1 MTDWS
6 DWKQLDDEKWS
17 NYRAKLLRE
26 KGGRGQQRFL
36 EAVRDGDAFVREMDR
51 ISVIG
56 DRNPDLYPS
65 RLSEAQFKNPPCDT
79 EARMYDLWKELPPAV
94 ASRTSFW
101 TNFTVEHVRSR
112 LVEPSYLASNGV
124 SSQTGAERID
134 RALSRND
141 PKPEV
146 RMDDCVRSI
155 LRQMGG
161 LPHVRGNRSVF
172 VDCPFARAWWRER
185 LLRQA
190 EESSGIE
197 KTRIGKMLRESK
209 GHWEWFVS
217 AMVSKNPVFGM
228 SVVQNAVAA
237 SLARLLPQSP
247 EERPPSKD
255 FVRDVCQSMCFIGG
269 SRELGVLEFAELRQ
283 MTDKIVDGFRDDA
296 ARAASP

>member
-17 NYRAKLLRE
+17 QYRKDLLHV
-26 KGGRGQQRFL
+26 KGGPEQERFL
-36 EAVRDGDAFVREMDR
+36 EAVRDGEAFVGEMDR
-51 ISVIG
+51 IPVTGERSL
-56 DRNPDLYPS
+56 DLYPVP
-65 RLSEAQFKNPPCDT
+65 LTEAQFKNPPDVT
-79 EARMYDLWKELPPAV
+79 EARMYDLWKDLPPAV

-101 TNFTVEHVRSR
+101 TNFTVEHVRSDPKR
-112 LVEPSYLASNGV
+112 VAPSFLASNGV
-124 SSQTGAERID
+124 SSQAGAERID
-134 RALSRND
+134 RTLSRSD

-197 KTRIGKMLRESK
+197 KTLIGVMLRESK

-228 SVVQNAVAA
+228 SVVQNAIAA
-237 SLARLLPQSP
+237 GLVRLLPQSP
-247 EERPPSKD
+247 DERPPPKE
-255 FVRDVCQSMCFIGG
+255 VIRDVCQSMCFFGS
-269 SRELGVLEFAELRQ
+269 SRELGVLEFAELCQ
-283 MTDKIVDGFRDDA
+283 MTNSIIDAFRTDG
-296 ARAASP
+296 P